1 MLTPNNNEKLTFD
14 FKVKRTQL
22 LISLA
27 NFETGSHDEQVQLT
41 FYNGGTALSPSVTL
55 QAGKKLDLSTSCALT
70 GTPPTN
76 LWQFKLPMATGIE
89 FTKVEIIALNKV
101 GTGSDSDVAV
111 SEVTACN
118 SSSSAACTLST
129 DSYGYCS

>member
-1 MLTPNNNEKLTFD
+1 
-14 FKVKRTQL
+14 
-22 LISLA
+22 
-27 NFETGSHDEQVQLT
+27 
-41 FYNGGTALSPSVTL
+41 
-55 QAGKKLDLSTSCALT
+55 
-70 GTPPTN
+70 
-76 LWQFKLPMATGIE
+76 MATGIE